1 MIAAYLVSH
10 VSGIA
15 VMKGEGYKL
24 IIEILTGSKE
34 QKEACIRLEN
44 LVRKVTQMFSVLGFS
59 FNYNRFS
66 EVQLSLT
73 TFDKEWEKIESYS
86 ENSGTQVST
95 MVLGPEQK
103 MPDDDASGDHGD
115 FASLGAIN
123 SAYSNSSLP
132 QSTGQSEEPFTTYFD
147 EKIAIPEEEHSCFSF
162 RKLWAFT
169 GPGFLMSIAYLDP
182 GNIESD
188 LQSGAVAGF
197 KLLWVLLLA
206 TIVGLLLQRLA
217 ARLGVVTGLHLA
229 EVCHRQY
236 PRVPRIILWLM
247 VELAI
252 IGSDMQEVI
261 GSSIAINLL
270 SMGRI
275 PLWGGVLITI
285 ADTFVFLFLDK
296 YVQPSQSQVLRGMFV
311 PGCSGCRTPQIEQA
325 VGIVGA
331 VIMPHNMYL
340 HSALV
345 KSRQVNRASKREVR
359 EANKYFFIE
368 SCIALFVSFVINV
381 FVVSVFAEAF
391 FEKTNEQVLQVC
403 SNSSSPHAHL
413 FPDNNATLAVDIYKG
428 GIVLGCYFGP
438 ATLYIWAVG
447 ILAAG
452 QSSTMTGTYSGQF
465 VMEGFLNLRWSR
477 FARVI
482 LTRSI
487 AIIPTLLVAIFQ
499 DVEHLTGMNDF
510 LNVLQSLQL
519 PFALIP
525 ILTMTSLRPVMSDF
539 ANGIGWRIAGGILVL
554 VVCCIN
560 MYFVVIYVQELGH
573 VALYVVAAVISV
585 AYLSF
590 VFYLSW
596 LCMIALGISFLECG
610 HMVSISKVLLAE
622 EAIDGYTNQSL
633 RGKNFE
639 TRWWSSGVRGNGSL
653 QHEAA
658 ALQTLLTFLH
668 YHLGLTAQPEL
679 YLLNTVDADSL
690 VSR

>member
-1 MIAAYLVSH
+1 MRKKQLQTEAAPHCEL
-10 VSGIA
+10 
-15 VMKGEGYKL
+15 K
-24 IIEILTGSKE
+24 
-34 QKEACIRLEN
+34 
-44 LVRKVTQMFSVLGFS
+44 
-59 FNYNRFS
+59 
-66 EVQLSLT
+66 
-73 TFDKEWEKIESYS
+73 SYS
-86 ENSGTQVST
+86 KSGDGQVPT
-95 MVLGPEQK
+95 MGPEPK
-103 MPDDDASGDHGD
+103 ILEDDVSGDHGD
-115 FASLGAIN
+115 TASLDAI
-123 SAYSNSSLP
+123 SPTYSNSPLS
-132 QSTGQSEEPFTTYFD
+132 QSTGNSADPFTTYFD
-147 EKIAIPEEEHSCFSF
+147 EKIPIPEEEHSCFSF

-206 TIVGLLLQRLA
+206 TVVGLLLQRLA

-236 PRVPRIILWLM
+236 PKVPRIILWLM

-261 GSSIAINLL
+261 GSAIAINLL
-270 SMGRI
+270 SVGRV

-296 YVQPSQSQVLRGMFV
+296 YGLRKLEAFFGFLITIMALTFGYEYVTVKPDQTQVLKGMFV
-311 PGCSGCRTPQIEQA
+311 PSCSGCRVPQVEQA

-345 KSRQVNRASKREVR
+345 KSRQVNRANKQEVR

-391 FEKTNEQVLQVC
+391 FGKTNEQVVQVC
-403 SNSSSPHAHL
+403 KNTTIPMPANL
-413 FPDNNATLAVDIYKG
+413 FPDDNSTLAVDIYKG
-428 GIVLGCYFGP
+428 GVVLGCYFGH
-438 ATLYIWAVG
+438 AALYIWAVG

-465 VMEGFLNLRWSR
+465 VMEGFLNLKWSR

-487 AIIPTLLVAIFQ
+487 AIIPTLLVAVFQ

-525 ILTMTSLRPVMSDF
+525 VLTFTSLRPVMHDF
-539 ANGIGWRIAGGILVL
+539 ANGLGWRIAGGILVL
-554 VVCCIN
+554 IICSIN
-560 MYFVVIYVQELGH
+560 MYFVIIYVEGLGH
-573 VALYVVAAVISV
+573 IALYVVAAMVSV

-590 VFYLSW
+590 VFYLGW
-596 LCMIALGISFLECG
+596 QCLIALGMSFLDCG
-610 HMVSISKVLLAE
+610 HTVSISKNLLTE
-622 EAIDGYTNQSL
+622 EAANDYT
-633 RGKNFE
+633 K
-639 TRWWSSGVRGNGSL
+639 
-653 QHEAA
+653 
-658 ALQTLLTFLH
+658 
-668 YHLGLTAQPEL
+668 
-679 YLLNTVDADSL
+679 
-690 VSR
+690 

>member
-1 MIAAYLVSH
+1 MRKKQLKTEAAPHCEL
-10 VSGIA
+10 
-15 VMKGEGYKL
+15 K
-24 IIEILTGSKE
+24 
-34 QKEACIRLEN
+34 
-44 LVRKVTQMFSVLGFS
+44 
-59 FNYNRFS
+59 
-66 EVQLSLT
+66 
-73 TFDKEWEKIESYS
+73 SYS
-86 ENSGTQVST
+86 KNSATQVST

-103 MPDDDASGDHGD
+103 MSDDSVSGDHGES
-115 FASLGAIN
+115 ASLGTIN
-123 SAYSNSSLP
+123 PAYSNPSLP
-132 QSTGQSEEPFTTYFD
+132 QSPGDSEEYFATYFN
-147 EKIAIPEEEHSCFSF
+147 EKISIPEEEHSCFSF

-197 KLLWVLLLA
+197 KLLWILLLA
-206 TIVGLLLQRLA
+206 TLVGLLLQRLA

-236 PRVPRIILWLM
+236 PKVPRIILWLM

-261 GSSIAINLL
+261 GSAIAINLL
-270 SMGRI
+270 SVGRI

-296 YVQPSQSQVLRGMFV
+296 YGLRKLEAFFGFLITIMALTFGYEYVTVKPSQSQVLKGMFV
-311 PGCSGCRTPQIEQA
+311 PSCSGCRTPQIEQA

-345 KSRQVNRASKREVR
+345 KSRQVNRNNKQEVR

-368 SCIALFVSFVINV
+368 SCIALFVSFIINV

-391 FEKTNEQVLQVC
+391 FGKTNEQVVEVC
-403 SNSSSPHAHL
+403 TNTSSPHAGL
-413 FPDNNATLAVDIYKG
+413 FPKDNSTLAVDIYKG
-428 GIVLGCYFGP
+428 GVVLGCYFGP
-438 ATLYIWAVG
+438 AALYIWAVG

-465 VMEGFLNLRWSR
+465 VMEGFLNLKWSR
-477 FARVI
+477 FARVV

-487 AIIPTLLVAIFQ
+487 AIIPTLLVAVFQ

-525 ILTMTSLRPVMSDF
+525 ILTFTSLRPVMSDF
-539 ANGIGWRIAGGILVL
+539 ANGLGWRIAGGILVL
-554 VVCCIN
+554 IICSIN
-560 MYFVVIYVQELGH
+560 MYFVVVYVRDLGH
-573 VALYVVAAVISV
+573 VALYVVAAVVSV
-585 AYLSF
+585 AYLGF
-590 VFYLSW
+590 VLYLGW
-596 LCMIALGISFLECG
+596 QCLIALGMSFLDCG
-610 HMVSISKVLLAE
+610 H
-622 EAIDGYTNQSL
+622 TC
-633 RGKNFE
+633 
-639 TRWWSSGVRGNGSL
+639 
-653 QHEAA
+653 
-658 ALQTLLTFLH
+658 
-668 YHLGLTAQPEL
+668 HLGLTAQPEL
-679 YLLNTVDADSL
+679 YLLNTMDADSL